1 VIAKPGLRRFGD
13 NAPCLGNSIHLFA
26 GISPPLWALRLCG
39 KIGACRQIIG
49 WRCGKSF
56 IFVLPAAC
64 FVIQS
69 VDFQHQ
75 AGNPTYMKTR
85 TRIVLTL
92 LTILFAYGA
101 VTLWGLVESPV
112 SGTLTAQQLN
122 DTGQSYVAAKM
133 VRDDFVGK
141 TVSAICLVAVVLI
154 WIFPKKPT
162 KK

>member
-1 VIAKPGLRRFGD
+1 
-13 NAPCLGNSIHLFA
+13 
-26 GISPPLWALRLCG
+26 
-39 KIGACRQIIG
+39 
-49 WRCGKSF
+49 
-56 IFVLPAAC
+56 
-64 FVIQS
+64 
-69 VDFQHQ
+69 
-75 AGNPTYMKTR
+75 MKTR

-92 LTILFAYGA
+92 LIIMIAYGA
-101 VTLWGLVESPV
+101 VTLWGLIESPV

-141 TVSAICLVAVVLI
+141 SISAICLVAVVLV